1 VSAPG
6 PVIATIV
13 EGEGEVTALPI
24 VLRRL
29 AQETLGH
36 WAARFPQ
43 PHRYNRNLL
52 VAPGGI
58 ERIVGLVAVRS
69 PEAGGILILLD
80 ADDDCPATLA
90 PALLARARAT
100 RPDRHLAV
108 VLANREFE
116 AWFLAAAPSLA
127 GIRGLAEDLKA
138 HPAPESP
145 RGCKEWLTH
154 HRVDGQRYRPAV
166 DQSALAAAFDLA
178 QARLNAPSFDKLC
191 RDVERLLT
199 RANWPA

>member
-43 PHRYNRNLL
+43 PHRYNRNVL

-80 ADDDCPATLA
+80 ADDDCPAI
-90 PALLARARAT
+90 LARPVPAR
-100 RPDRHLAV
+100 
-108 VLANREFE
+108 
-116 AWFLAAAPSLA
+116 
-127 GIRGLAEDLKA
+127 
-138 HPAPESP
+138 PAPTVTWPSCSPTASSRPGSSPPHRHWPASADSP
-145 RGCKEWLTH
+145 R
-154 HRVDGQRYRPAV
+154 
-166 DQSALAAAFDLA
+166 
-178 QARLNAPSFDKLC
+178 N
-191 RDVERLLT
+191 
-199 RANWPA
+199 